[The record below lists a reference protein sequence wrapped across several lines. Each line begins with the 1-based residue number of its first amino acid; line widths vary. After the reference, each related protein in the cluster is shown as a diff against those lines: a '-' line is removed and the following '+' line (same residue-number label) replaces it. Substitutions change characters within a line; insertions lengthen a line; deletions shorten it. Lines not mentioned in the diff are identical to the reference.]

1 MERKQKYLIVDDDAD
16 DIDFFCEAVHEIF
29 TDALC
34 SMAHDGEEALRLLRQ
49 KSGPLPDFIFLDLNM
64 PRMDGKAC
72 LAELKKD
79 DGLKH
84 IPVVICS
91 TSSDPKDK
99 TETLALGADYYLV
112 KAISFKKLCDDIL
125 KAVKAV
131 LRKGRFGI
139 L

>member
-1 MERKQKYLIVDDDAD
+1 MEKKQKYLIVDDDAD

-29 TDALC
+29 TDAVC
-34 SMAHDGEEALRLLRQ
+34 SVARDGEEALGLLRQ
-49 KSGPLPDFIFLDLNM
+49 KSGPLPDFIFLDMNM

-84 IPVVICS
+84 IPVVIYS
-91 TSSDPKDK
+91 TSSHPRDK

-112 KAISFKKLCDDIL
+112 KATSFKKLCDGIL
-125 KAVKAV
+125 RAVKAV
-131 LRKGRFGI
+131 LRKARFAI